1 MDVGDIFITE
11 SHPPS
16 RNFSLKFS
24 MNIITLEFLS
34 KEKSLRFI
42 FQFLMTRK
50 KVGERYR

>member
-34 KEKSLRFI
+34 K
-42 FQFLMTRK
+42 K
-50 KVGERYR
+50 KDSQIYIPVPYDKKKR